1 MVKNAVS
8 YRGYEIIEEI
18 GAGGFGVVYRAH
30 QTAANRDVAVKI
42 ILSKYADQPE
52 FAARFD
58 AEAQMVA
65 GLEHPHIVPLYDT
78 WTDEDGAHLVM
89 RLLRGGSLKDL
100 LASGPLE
107 PENIVEIVR
116 QVASALD
123 AAHRQG
129 VIHRDLKPSNI
140 LFDGDGNAYLS
151 DFGIAKNLEAEITLT
166 PTGAILGSPAYM
178 APEQI
183 RGEKL
188 TNLSDVYSLGALIYE
203 LLTDRPPFSDLE
215 TTSLLYKQLHE
226 PLPLV
231 TDTYPELPAAVDL
244 VIQQATAKNQ
254 YERYGSAALM
264 PSVRPVEAILQPE
277 AITLPSFLKD
287 AEIAGHVKKPIFVGR
302 EQELEWL
309 NEQFNSALQNQGR
322 VLFVTGEAGQG
333 KTALLQAFAE
343 QATESNPDL
352 LVAWGQCNAFSG
364 RGDPYLPFR
373 EIFAQLSGDV
383 EGPYR
388 SGLLNDEESKRLWLV
403 LPDTADTLRES
414 GSSLLNTFIPVNSLL
429 KRLNEAAPQDIALH
443 NRLGQLIRGEQLSGD
458 DGTRSQL
465 FEQVVR
471 VLDKMSAEHPLLLVI
486 DDLQWVDHG
495 SIDMLF
501 HLGRSLPG
509 KRILIIAAYRPEDI
523 AAGRDGQQHPLKPLV
538 NEFRRLYGDI
548 TLDLSQSEGRTFV
561 EAFVDSEPNN
571 LGSAFRSDL
580 FLRTGGHPLFTVEL
594 LRDLQERGDLVLD
607 EEGRWIATEHLDWE
621 ALPVR
626 VEGVIESRIGRLE
639 ESLREILTVASVE
652 GESFTASV
660 VAKIQQV
667 QERQLLRSL
676 SRELEARHRLVEE
689 RQTLT
694 VRKQLLARYRF
705 AHAIFQRYFYNDITQ
720 VERRLL
726 HQEIAAILEDIYGN
740 QSDKIAVQLA
750 RHFVESG
757 SDEKAI
763 VYLLMAGDQ
772 ARHIYANQEAIEH
785 YRAALSLAE
794 AHNQHDRA
802 ARILMKMGLTYTL
815 AFEFVRASEA
825 YREAFAAWQRA
836 STATVGQRLPM
847 SPEPLRIEF
856 RDPGDLDPRNAT
868 EIDRDIVLQLF
879 SGLVR
884 ITPEGD
890 VLPDVAERWDVIDN
904 GLTYVFHLRSDV
916 YWSDGCPVSA
926 YDFEYAWRRSL
937 DPDFSGTAVYFFH
950 DIRGARAFHSR
961 EISQWKD
968 VGIRAEDEKTL
979 VVELEAPVGTFL
991 QLISE
996 VSLFPVPRHV
1006 VENQGDEWASSKD
1019 LVSNGPFLLESWER
1033 RKSMTLV
1040 RNPKYHG
1047 YVNGNVGRIVMRY
1060 IRNLREQEDVE
1071 GLMALY
1077 ESNQVDIL
1085 GLSDISPE
1093 IAETIARRY
1102 AEDYITAPS
1111 NTTASIFLSPDKPPL
1126 DDVKVRRALAMAIDK
1141 EAFARH
1147 VVGSMNDLATG
1158 GLVPPGLWGH
1168 SPGISLPFD
1177 PDQARILLKESGYR
1191 KASDFSQVVAL
1202 YTPTRTNET
1211 LFPIQNWRQHLGL
1224 KISPQLLSYKDFHQY
1239 IDQVP
1244 PHIYLL
1250 GWIADYPDPDNFLR
1264 TAIHRT
1270 RSRWNHPRFEELIE
1284 RARHEIDHSKRS
1296 SLYREADKILI
1307 DEAVVIP
1314 LVYARRNLLVKPWI
1328 YNHRLSGT
1336 YVDSFEDIII
1346 ADH

>member
-1 MVKNAVS
+1 MVESAVS
-8 YRGYEIIEEI
+8 GRGYEIIEEI

-30 QTAANRDVAVKI
+30 QPSIGRDVAIKV
-42 ILSKYADQPE
+42 ILSKYADQPD

-58 AEAQMVA
+58 AEAQIVA

-107 PENIVEIVR
+107 PENIVELVR

-129 VIHRDLKPSNI
+129 IIHRDLKPSNI
-140 LFDGDGNAYLS
+140 LFDEDGNAYLS

-166 PTGAILGSPAYM
+166 PTGAILGTPAYM

-188 TNLSDVYSLGALIYE
+188 TNLSDVYSLGAVIYE
-203 LLTDRPPFSDLE
+203 LLVGRPPFSDQE

-231 TDTYPELPAAVDL
+231 TDTRPELPASVDL

-254 YERYGSAALM
+254 HERYGGARELAIALHDALM
-264 PSVRPVEAILQPE
+264 PSVQHVETMSQPDSV
-277 AITLPSFLKD
+277 TLPSFLID
-287 AEIAGHVKKPIFVGR
+287 AELASPIIRPIFVSR

-309 NEQFNSALQNQGR
+309 TGQHDFTLQNQGR
-322 VLFVTGEAGQG
+322 VIFVTGEAGQG
-333 KTALLQAFAE
+333 KTALLQAFSG

-383 EGPYR
+383 EGPWR
-388 SGLLNDEESKRLWLV
+388 SGILNDEESKRLWLV
-403 LPDTADTLRES
+403 LPETADTLRES
-414 GSSLLNTFIPVNSLL
+414 GSALLNTFIPVNSLL

-443 NRLGQLIRGEQLSGD
+443 NRLGQLIRGEQLSRD
-458 DGTRSQL
+458 DDARSQV

-471 VLDKMSAEHPLLLVI
+471 VLDKMATEHPLLLVL

-501 HLGRSLPG
+501 HLSRSLPG

-523 AAGRDGQQHPLKPLV
+523 AAGRDGQQHPLKPLLD
-538 NEFRRLYGDI
+538 EFRRLYGDI

-580 FLRTGGHPLFTVEL
+580 FHRTGGHPLFTVEL
-594 LRDLQERGDLVLD
+594 LRDLQERGDLVQD
-607 EEGRWIATEHLDWE
+607 EKGRWIATEHLDWE

-626 VEGVIESRIGRLE
+626 VEGVIESRSGRLE
-639 ESLREILTVASVE
+639 ESLRDILTVASVE

-660 VAKIQQV
+660 VAKIQRV
-667 QERQLLRSL
+667 QGRRLLRSR

-694 VRKQLLARYRF
+694 VRKQLLARFRF

-726 HQEIAAILEDIYGN
+726 HQEIAAILEDIYGDER
-740 QSDKIAVQLA
+740 DKIAVQLA

-757 SDEKAI
+757 SDDKAI
-763 VYLLMAGDQ
+763 VYLLIAGDQ

-785 YRAALSLAE
+785 YRTALSLAE
-794 AHNQHDRA
+794 AISQHDLA
-802 ARILMKMGLTYTL
+802 ARILMKIGLTYSL
-815 AFEFVRASEA
+815 VFEFVRASET

-836 STATVGQRLPM
+836 STVVESQQLPS
-847 SPEPLRIEF
+847 SPEPLRIELP
-856 RDPGDLDPRNAT
+856 DPGDLDPRNAT
-868 EIDRDIVLQLF
+868 EIDRAIVLQMF

-890 VLPDVAERWDVIDN
+890 VLPDVAERWDVIDS
-904 GLTYVFHLRSDV
+904 GLTYVFHLRSNV
-916 YWSDGCPVSA
+916 FWSDGRPVSA
-926 YDFEYAWRRSL
+926 YDFEYAWRRLL
-937 DPDFSGTAVYFFH
+937 DPDFSGTAVEFFH

-968 VGIRAEDEKTL
+968 VGIRVEDEKTL

-991 QLISE
+991 QLISDM
-996 VSLFPVPRHV
+996 SLLPVPRHV
-1006 VENQGDEWASSKD
+1006 VESQGDEWASSKD

-1047 YVNGNVGRIVMRY
+1047 YVKGNVGRIVMPY
-1060 IRNLREQEDVE
+1060 IRNLKAQEDVE

-1085 GLSDISPE
+1085 GLTDISQG

-1102 AEDYITAPS
+1102 AEDYVTAPS
-1111 NTTASIFLSPDKPPL
+1111 LTTGSLYLSPDKPPF
-1126 DDVKVRRALAMAIDK
+1126 DDIKVRRALAMAIDK

-1147 VVGSMNDLATG
+1147 VVGSMHDVATG
-1158 GLVPPGLWGH
+1158 GFVPPRSVG
-1168 SPGISLPFD
+1168 PLP
-1177 PDQARILLKESGYR
+1177 R
-1191 KASDFSQVVAL
+1191 
-1202 YTPTRTNET
+1202 N
-1211 LFPIQNWRQHLGL
+1211 
-1224 KISPQLLSYKDFHQY
+1224 
-1239 IDQVP
+1239 
-1244 PHIYLL
+1244 
-1250 GWIADYPDPDNFLR
+1250 IAAF
-1264 TAIHRT
+1264 
-1270 RSRWNHPRFEELIE
+1270 RSRSSKDASKRIWLSKVSGLLAGSCPLFSCQSKRNVVSNRKLATTSWLEDNSPVVKLPRFAPIHPS
-1284 RARHEIDHSKRS
+1284 RSAAYIHARLD
-1296 SLYREADKILI
+1296 
-1307 DEAVVIP
+1307 
-1314 LVYARRNLLVKPWI
+1314 W
-1328 YNHRLSGT
+1328 
-1336 YVDSFEDIII
+1336 
-1346 ADH
+1346 